1 MKPTRYGRLKRDG
14 RPSVFVELDDNHAWV
29 LSGPPWLL
37 AERTGEQ
44 LEIRGAPRLLAPVE
58 PSKIICVGRNYRAH
72 AAELGNELPS
82 EPLLF
87 LKPPSSLLDPET
99 PIELPPASLT
109 ERVEHE
115 VELGVIVGSH
125 LKNADE
131 TEAAEAI
138 FGYTIVGDI
147 TARDLQ
153 RADKQWTRA
162 KGMDT
167 FCPVG
172 PVIVRGLDMNAAAIR
187 CSVND
192 TLRQDSSTSLMVFSP
207 AFVLAFISQCM
218 TLFPGDLIATGT
230 PAGVGPLQDGDVLS
244 MTIDG
249 IGTLR
254 NPVTSAG

>member
-1 MKPTRYGRLKRDG
+1 MRFGRLLRDG
-14 RPSVFVELDDNHAWV
+14 QRGVFVELDGEQGWV
-29 LSGPPWLL
+29 LSAAPWL
-37 AERTGEQ
+37 ASERTGKRVQVSESQ
-44 LEIRGAPRLLAPVE
+44 LLTPVT

-72 AAELGNELPS
+72 AAELGNELPT

-87 LKPPSSLLDPET
+87 LKPPSSLLDPGA
-99 PIELPPASLT
+99 PIQLPARNLS

-115 VELGVIVGSH
+115 VELGVVLGRS
-125 LKNADE
+125 LKNA
-131 TEAAEAI
+131 TEAEAARAI

-153 RADKQWTRA
+153 RADKQWTRG

-172 PVIVRGLDMNAAAIR
+172 PVIVSGLDVSSAAIR

-192 TLRQDSSTSLMVFSP
+192 ELRQKSTTSLMVFSP
-207 AFVLAFISQCM
+207 AFILAYISQCM
-218 TLFPGDLIATGT
+218 TLFPGDLVATGT
-230 PAGVGPLQDGDVLS
+230 PAGVGPLRDGDVLT

-254 NPVTSAG
+254 NPVAATG